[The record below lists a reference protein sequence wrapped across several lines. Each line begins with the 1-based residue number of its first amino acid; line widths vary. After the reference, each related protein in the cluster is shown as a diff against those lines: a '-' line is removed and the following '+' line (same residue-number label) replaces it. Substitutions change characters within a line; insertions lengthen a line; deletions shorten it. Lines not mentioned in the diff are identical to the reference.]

1 MFHQPP
7 LQCHKHLKN
16 NNYLKPI
23 LTLCYSYILILLT
36 NYHYDTF
43 SFKVR
48 SENLVAHETMFLL
61 PFLLALK
68 KKFLRDLFE

>member
-16 NNYLKPI
+16 NN
-23 LTLCYSYILILLT
+23 YILILLT